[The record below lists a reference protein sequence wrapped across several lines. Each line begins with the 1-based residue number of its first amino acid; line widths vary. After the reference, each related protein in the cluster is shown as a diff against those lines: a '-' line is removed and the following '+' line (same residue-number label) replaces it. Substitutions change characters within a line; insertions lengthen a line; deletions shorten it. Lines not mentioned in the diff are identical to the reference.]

1 MKAYDLIIIIVV
13 SLLPGVEARGAIP
26 VAFALGVNPL
36 VGFIIVYLASSSA
49 SIPIIYL
56 LETVEEKII
65 RKSRRLSW
73 LYDKLLVGVRK
84 RALKVSRYRLIYV
97 GLGLYVAIPLPLT
110 GVWTGS
116 LIAYLLG
123 LNPVKSII
131 TIFLGNLAASI
142 LVFLIVSGIVT
153 LI

>member
-1 MKAYDLIIIIVV
+1 MRPYDLVIIVIV

-36 VGFIIVYLASSSA
+36 IGFLIVYLASSSA
-49 SIPIIYL
+49 SIPIIFL
-56 LETVEEKII
+56 LEIAEKKII

-73 LYDKLLVGVRK
+73 LYDKLLVSIRK
-84 RALKVSRYRLIYV
+84 RAGKVSRYRLVYA
-97 GLGLYVAIPLPLT
+97 GLALYVAIPLPLT

-131 TIFLGNLAASI
+131 TIFLGNLVASI